1 MKITMRD
8 KVILLVAAAM
18 LCGFGEYK
26 MVLTPMQNRIVALEE
41 EKETAKGLLTDITPL
56 LEESE
61 KLTVKEN
68 QLKSRIETIK
78 SSDLGNTVTN
88 EEFLVFLGNSTAKNN
103 VNVTGFNNLGLTIEN
118 DVYKMLIDMELKGN
132 GADINKV
139 LTDIENLGVKYSIGS
154 VSYRQNEQYDYLKR
168 FYDDLTDLPWYE
180 EPDEEEIEEYNKE
193 NNPEVS
199 DDLVEDEGF
208 NTDTYFPEFDTGLDT
223 TVPEQTKPD
232 LSPTPSP
239 EITPEPPKSIDERL
253 DQLLDLMA
261 FKYGNTGYEVRLLT
275 NNRYEYKE
283 GQDMRLAVTL
293 CLIMFDEPVLG
304 NADLFETENS
314 EYGVL

>member
-1 MKITMRD
+1 MRD
-8 KVILLVAAAM
+8 KVILLIVSAM

-26 MVLTPMQNRIVALEE
+26 MIITPMQERIAALET

-56 LEESE
+56 LEESQ
-61 KLTVKEN
+61 KLTAKEN

-78 SSDLGNTVTN
+78 SSGVGKTVTN

-132 GADINKV
+132 GADINNV

-180 EPDEEEIEEYNKE
+180 EPDEEEIEEYNKQ
-193 NNPEVS
+193 NNPELP
-199 DDLVEDEGF
+199 DDTMQEGF
-208 NTDTYFPEFDTGLDT
+208 YQEDNYPDFNYGQDT
-223 TVPEQTKPD
+223 TPGTPTPD
-232 LSPTPSP
+232 YTQPTPSP
-239 EITPEPPKSIDERL
+239 ENTPEPPKSIDERL
-253 DQLLDLMA
+253 DQLLELMA
-261 FKYGNTGYEVRLLT
+261 FKYGDTGYEVRLLT
-275 NNRYEYKE
+275 NNKYEYKE
-283 GQDMRLAVTL
+283 GQDMRLAITL

-304 NADLFETENS
+304 NANLYETEID